1 MESKRKNV
9 YIVLFVITTIVAGCL
24 AAYFGIMGN
33 KEKDELNNQIADL
46 QSRIDELEKKENNVQ
61 VDNSNDDKDVQENT
75 NNDTEKVVEKVIEK
89 GIVPI
94 YDPNKMK
101 NKPDN
106 VEYTSNIIMYGHIA
120 EDLGIKIDENG
131 KAIIQYGEDRKKLT
145 INGLERKNH

>member
-9 YIVLFVITTIVAGCL
+9 YIVLFIITTIVAGCL
-24 AAYFGIMGN
+24 AAYFKIMAN
-33 KEKDELNNQIADL
+33 KDKNELNNQITNL
-46 QSRIDELEKKENNVQ
+46 QSKIEELEKKENNVQ

-75 NNDTEKVVEKVIEK
+75 NNDTEKVVEK